1 MSVLLKSMETDQF
14 VGHPSGW
21 TPQPELARKFGGAID
36 ALFYCAKHQL
46 RKMEMQGRDFR
57 VPLPEF
63 ESRDRDRLA
72 E

>member
-1 MSVLLKSMETDQF
+1 MSVLLKSMETEEF
-14 VGHPSGW
+14 VGHPTGW
-21 TPQPELARKFGGAID
+21 TKQADRARKFGGAMD

-46 RKMEMQGRDFR
+46 RKMEMQGSDFK

-63 ESRDRDRLA
+63 GNRDRDMLA